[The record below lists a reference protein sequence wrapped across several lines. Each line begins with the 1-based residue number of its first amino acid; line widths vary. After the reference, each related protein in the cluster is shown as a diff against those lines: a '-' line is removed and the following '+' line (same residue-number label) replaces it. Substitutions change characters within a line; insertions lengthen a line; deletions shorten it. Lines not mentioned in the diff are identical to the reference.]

1 MTLETKDFDFQ
12 INVIEESTGV
22 ITGYGSVFG
31 NVDSW
36 GDVVEKGAFLR
47 TIEQRK
53 IPILWQH
60 NSDEPI
66 GLWDEISEDDYGLKM
81 RGHLLID
88 DVAKAKEAYA
98 LVKSGVVNGLS
109 IGYIPKDYSYDVEN
123 YRHISDVNLYEV
135 SLVTFPANEK
145 AIITDIKSDDLNI
158 RRAEKALVD
167 AGFSHKLAKTILAKG
182 FKSAIV
188 RDEQPDQRDVD
199 IKTLNSMKELLNCFK
214 S

>member
-109 IGYIPKDYSYDVEN
+109 IGYIPKDYSYDMEN

-188 RDEQPDQRDVD
+188 RDEQPDQRDAD

>member
-47 TIEQRK
+47 TIEQRN

-188 RDEQPDQRDVD
+188 RDEQPDQRDAD

>member
-88 DVAKAKEAYA
+88 DVAKAREAYA

>member
-109 IGYIPKDYSYDVEN
+109 IGYIPKNYSYDVEN

>member
-1 MTLETKDFDFQ
+1 MTLETKDFDFRLD
-12 INVIEESTGV
+12 VIEESTGV

-88 DVAKAKEAYA
+88 DVAKAREAYA

-109 IGYIPKDYSYDVEN
+109 IGYIPKDYFYDVEN

>member
-12 INVIEESTGV
+12 INVIEEETGV

-36 GDVVEKGAFLR
+36 GDIVEKGAFAK
-47 TIEQRK
+47 TIGSRK

-60 NSDEPI
+60 NSDDPL
-66 GLWDEISEDDYGLKM
+66 GLCAELTEDEYGLKLKG
-81 RGHLLID
+81 RLLID
-88 DVAKAKEAYA
+88 DVARANEAYA
-98 LVKSGVVNGLS
+98 LVKSGAITGLS
-109 IGYIPKDYSYDVEN
+109 IGYIPKNYFYDVEN
-123 YRHISDVNLYEV
+123 YRHLSEVDLYEV

-188 RDEQPDQRDVD
+188 RDEQPDQRDAD

>member
-188 RDEQPDQRDVD
+188 RDEQPDQRDAD

>member
-188 RDEQPDQRDVD
+188 RDEQPDQRDAD

-214 S
+214 P

>member
-31 NVDSW
+31 NIDSW

-188 RDEQPDQRDVD
+188 RDEQPDQRDAD